1 MMSRFLFLSLITL
14 VFASGCSSETK
25 TDAEAKIPASDL
37 GEEAMVDPGAA
48 MLEDLAPEA
57 STTADKPDDPAAGQP
72 DSTAPD
78 STAPDSTAP
87 DSTAP
92 DSTAPDSTAPDS
104 TAPDSSGTP
113 AGKDKPARAETD
125 KPSQDSEA
133 SKKSNASESSD
144 SNTFVEVDRDEE
156 DE

>member
-92 DSTAPDSTAPDS
+92 DSTAPDS
-104 TAPDSSGTP
+104 SGTP